1 MGMAPGMMG
10 APGRAGGNGDGD
22 TEHQTPSYLIT
33 VDNGNELIGTLGP
46 VAPPVIGA

>member
-1 MGMAPGMMG
+1 MMG
-10 APGRAGGNGDGD
+10 APGRGAAGNGDGD

-33 VDNGNELIGTLGP
+33 VDNGNDLIGKLDP